1 MDKKYKIRLNNVKLM
16 HNTMIDMNNEN
27 AYMAWIWEMPDEP
40 QEDDFE
46 WFAEDEERYAELY
59 DYFMKLFKHY
69 AKDGLYK
76 PSDSVRKFVST
87 LGIEIEILN

>member
-1 MDKKYKIRLNNVKLM
+1 MDNGYKIRLNNVKLM
-16 HNTMIDMNNEN
+16 HETMMSMNNEN
-27 AYMAWIWEMPDEP
+27 AYMAWIYEMPDCPNEG
-40 QEDDFE
+40 DFE

-59 DYFMKLFKHY
+59 DYFMKLFKRY

-87 LGIEIEILN
+87 LGIEIEILD

>member
-1 MDKKYKIRLNNVKLM
+1 MDKNYEIKLKNVKLM

-27 AYMAWIWEMPDEP
+27 AYMAWIWEMPDCPME
-40 QEDDFE
+40 EDFE
-46 WFAEDEERYAELY
+46 YFAEDEERYAELY
-59 DYFMKLFKHY
+59 DYFIKLFKRY
-69 AKDGLYK
+69 SKDGLYK

>member
-1 MDKKYKIRLNNVKLM
+1 MDSGYKIRLNNVKLM
-16 HNTMIDMNNEN
+16 HETMMSMNNEN
-27 AYMAWIWEMPDEP
+27 AYMAWIYEMPDCP
-40 QEDDFE
+40 NEDDFE

-59 DYFMKLFKHY
+59 DYFMKLFKRY

-87 LGIEIEILN
+87 LGIEIEILD

>member
-1 MDKKYKIRLNNVKLM
+1 MDKKYEIRLNNVKLM
-16 HNTMIDMNNEN
+16 HNTMIDMSNEN
-27 AYMAWIWEMPDEP
+27 AYMAWIWEMPDCPME
-40 QEDDFE
+40 EDFE

-59 DYFMKLFKHY
+59 DYFIKLFKRY